1 MIRTIIVDD
10 ELAAVGNLADLL
22 HEIEHVEV
30 VGEFTNPLEAL
41 ERVDALKADAAFL
54 DIEMPGMDGLELAG
68 RLMDR
73 QRRLEVVFVTAYNEY
88 AVEAFELH
96 ALDYLLKPV
105 MKERLQKTMRRLL
118 DREDVRPRSRGS
130 KLLVK
135 CFGKFRVESED
146 GMPVKWRTSKT
157 EELFAY
163 LLDKNGSEAGRDVIV
178 DLLWGHMDEK
188 RALTNFNTCLYNLRK
203 TLAGLGFPNI
213 VESSA
218 GTLRV
223 DMEQISTDVQRFERC
238 VAQMERMDD
247 SAVQEI
253 YEVMEQYGD
262 GYLAMNDYDWA
273 EDKRRLLD
281 EMFVKLIVQ
290 AAAYEMTSGRYL
302 KAEELLRR
310 GLLRDPLNQVLNVQL
325 MKLYVEMND
334 RVAAVKLY
342 DEYASRLETEYGIG
356 PDEEMERL
364 LRRSLSS

>member
-1 MIRTIIVDD
+1 M
-10 ELAAVGNLADLL
+10 
-22 HEIEHVEV
+22 
-30 VGEFTNPLEAL
+30 
-41 ERVDALKADAAFL
+41 
-54 DIEMPGMDGLELAG
+54 
-68 RLMDR
+68 
-73 QRRLEVVFVTAYNEY
+73 
-88 AVEAFELH
+88 
-96 ALDYLLKPV
+96 
-105 MKERLQKTMRRLL
+105 
-118 DREDVRPRSRGS
+118 
-130 KLLVK
+130 
-135 CFGKFRVESED
+135 
-146 GMPVKWRTSKT
+146 
-157 EELFAY
+157 
-163 LLDKNGSEAGRDVIV
+163 DKNGSEAGRDVIV
-178 DLLWGHMDEK
+178 DLLWCHMDKK

-213 VESSA
+213 VESGA

-302 KAEELLRR
+302 KVEELLRR